1 MKSSVLITG
10 GGGFVARHL
19 APVLSKSSHVFVHM
33 RKASEGAV
41 IKNQD
46 GITVLEGSL
55 RPEEIAQYIG
65 VEVGTLFHLAGAVS
79 AKDTMDLFDANVV
92 TTVNA
97 IELMERC
104 SIPHMFFLSTA
115 AVWSGTIEGILSES
129 VPPEPDTPY
138 GYAKLSAETLIIDAV
153 KHGKIRSA
161 TILRCNN
168 TYGPGS
174 TQGVVANFYEKIN
187 TGHPVTI
194 NGDGMQLRE
203 PLYIADLVD
212 LLVLAK
218 ANPVDGVRTFG
229 VSGPQALTISQLA
242 QTIANTLG
250 RNLVIDFAPAR
261 GDRSRH
267 LLVSTQKAKLEF
279 GWQPETYIE
288 NGIRQLMDV
297 NFPEKLR
304 SE

>member
-19 APVLSKSSHVFVHM
+19 VPVLSKSSHVFVHV
-33 RKASEGAV
+33 RKGSESTV
-41 IKNQD
+41 IKSQD
-46 GITVLEGSL
+46 GITFLEGPLAS
-55 RPEEIAQYIG
+55 EEVAQIIG
-65 VEVGTLFHLAGAVS
+65 SEVSTLFHFAGAVT

-104 SIPHMFFLSTA
+104 SIPHMVFLSTA
-115 AVWSGTIEGILSES
+115 AVWSGSIEGILNES
-129 VPPEPDTPY
+129 IPPEPDTPY
-138 GYAKLSAETLIIDAV
+138 GYAKLAAETLIIDAV
-153 KHGKIRSA
+153 KRGKIRSA

-174 TQGVVANFYEKIN
+174 NQGVIANFYEKLN
-187 TGHPVTI
+187 SGHPVII

-203 PLYIADLVD
+203 PLYISDLVD
-212 LLVLAK
+212 LLVLIRAK
-218 ANPVDGVRTFG
+218 PVDGVQTFG
-229 VSGPQALTISQLA
+229 VSGPQALTVSLLA
-242 QTIANTLG
+242 QAIANTLG
-250 RNLVIDFAPAR
+250 RNLAIEFTPAR

-267 LLVSTQKAKLEF
+267 LLVSTQKAKLEL

-288 NGIRQLMDV
+288 DGLRQVMDA